1 MKLKKYNQYIKEDIQ
16 SVDNTEN
23 KSNRPVGR
31 RFGSPSPDFSKP
43 KGIFADENE
52 IGEVG
57 QDDEFMDYDGD
68 DASTLIGNNM
78 NDDDQEEEE
87 GNDASAWRGD
97 QLLQQFA
104 EIMGVEVADNQVSIN
119 GDVVTFA
126 PETETFLINRKN
138 TKVSDP
144 HELVHKGFKGRD
156 HKH

>member
-1 MKLKKYNQYIKEDIQ
+1 MKLKKYNQYIKEDLTPMSGDIEDMTGGIEGGI
-16 SVDNTEN
+16 VD
-23 KSNRPVGR
+23 
-31 RFGSPSPDFSKP
+31 
-43 KGIFADENE
+43 
-52 IGEVG
+52 
-57 QDDEFMDYDGD
+57 QDDEFMGGD